1 VAVAITVLSAG
12 VSALTACSV
21 AALGTNGIFK
31 GKGGAFQLLTRSLG
45 PALGASARL
54 LHVLA
59 FCKSYKTHRAW

>member
-45 PALGASARL
+45 PALGASARF
-54 LHVLA
+54 LHALVFA
-59 FCKSYKTHRAW
+59 KGYKANQAW